1 MSAIIEMNLGY
12 RQLCF
17 GFDPSHEQDLK
28 KILVHVEEMIAE
40 NDRVMLDQ
48 VAEHFSMEP
57 DKWPKTYILELLNS
71 LFQDDKI
78 YFAIGG
84 EKILPSHLKTRFS
97 GTDPAK
103 RQFLQAREIIS
114 ALRTH
119 LSEPARWKYVE
130 IIKPETVEKP
140 DLLKAR
146 NLGKKLF
153 GDAGDLSQNSLCRYL
168 RRYLRVW
175 KKDLEMFEDIA
186 GKGQYPGIN
195 EIQNGLALTTKVLN
209 VHDPVEFIETFISNE
224 DRLCDAGCH
233 FAVLEN
239 FYKNQIHIWNAL
251 IKAVDDFIL
260 NRALLERNPEIK
272 KSLETLYSILA
283 NPKPYSRIK
292 EIPDFISIVKPA
304 NDLIVEKQI
313 ASEKAMVLK
322 KMAKM
327 IDTVMKVLD
336 EKNATS
342 DTRNKA
348 LFTLQSIRKKINA
361 ATSLKSIAGYQV
373 EAIDEF
379 EYTMDLLE

>member
-224 DRLCDAGCH
+224 DRLCDAGCP
-233 FAVLEN
+233 FCCFGKFL
-239 FYKNQIHIWNAL
+239 
-251 IKAVDDFIL
+251 
-260 NRALLERNPEIK
+260 
-272 KSLETLYSILA
+272 
-283 NPKPYSRIK
+283 
-292 EIPDFISIVKPA
+292 
-304 NDLIVEKQI
+304 
-313 ASEKAMVLK
+313 
-322 KMAKM
+322 
-327 IDTVMKVLD
+327 
-336 EKNATS
+336 
-342 DTRNKA
+342 
-348 LFTLQSIRKKINA
+348 
-361 ATSLKSIAGYQV
+361 
-373 EAIDEF
+373 
-379 EYTMDLLE
+379 